1 LFLLL
6 LSDFLKKSPKALS
19 MSTSAGTIDDTEK
32 IFRRCLKTESGGT
45 EVMLG
50 DSSFHG
56 AGDKKSLFAGC
67 SERE

>member
-1 LFLLL
+1 
-6 LSDFLKKSPKALS
+6 